1 MFSQFYEQLTLTY
14 SNNIII
20 HKNFKSKRN
29 KYDKPWISEGIAKSC
44 KTKNKLHNKWI
55 KSRGNMTENFNKTEY
70 KSYRSKLRNL
80 IRLSEE
86 NYYKAKFAKT
96 CGDIKK
102 AWKVINSIRCKSKSA
117 KFPNTIS
124 QYLISFLPLSYTYH
138 DYHPSPLSPH
148 ITQHNASQLTHHHIN
163 TMTTSH
169 SPADDGRKN
178 SSESSCYAYIYCYFY
193 VLTQLYKSL
202 KYQYY

>member
-20 HKNFKSKRN
+20 DKNFTSKRN

-55 KSRGNMTENFNKTEY
+55 KSRGSMTENFHKTEY

-86 NYYKAKFAKT
+86 NYYKAKFNKLAAT
-96 CGDIKK
+96 
-102 AWKVINSIRCKSKSA
+102 
-117 KFPNTIS
+117 
-124 QYLISFLPLSYTYH
+124 
-138 DYHPSPLSPH
+138 
-148 ITQHNASQLTHHHIN
+148 
-163 TMTTSH
+163 
-169 SPADDGRKN
+169 
-178 SSESSCYAYIYCYFY
+178 
-193 VLTQLYKSL
+193 L
-202 KYQYY
+202 KRPGK